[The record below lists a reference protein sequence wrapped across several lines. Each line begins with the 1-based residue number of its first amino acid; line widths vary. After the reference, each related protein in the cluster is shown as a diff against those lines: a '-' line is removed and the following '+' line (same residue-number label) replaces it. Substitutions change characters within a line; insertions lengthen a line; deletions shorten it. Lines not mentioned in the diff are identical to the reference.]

1 MASRIFPRFPASAV
15 PADGGIFRRPG
26 ATTNRGD
33 AVIVL
38 ALTAL
43 LIVVP
48 LVPLPV
54 AGAAGLGVIA
64 LTVLAWARRAP
75 AATSLGVL
83 FAICLALAMAGIGPQ
98 QALLA
103 AAFSIYAV
111 VIVRTQWLR
120 RGATWLR
127 IGTLSGRLFALGAG
141 VAAGSAAILLTWY
154 ATFRPDLADLV
165 RTYIPAWPLWMLVP
179 GAIAFSLINAALEE
193 AAYRGVVLEALE
205 AAIGPGV
212 AAVVLQAAAFGAL
225 HIESGFPRGTV
236 GVGLAFVYGLVL
248 GVLRRKTG
256 GLLVPFFTHVLTDLV
271 IVGIMLALVRQ

>member
-1 MASRIFPRFPASAV
+1 MLPRSPASAA
-15 PADGGIFRRPG
+15 PAEGIFHFGPG
-26 ATTNRGD
+26 ATANRGD
-33 AVIVL
+33 AVIIL

-54 AGAAGLGVIA
+54 AAAASLGVIA
-64 LTVLAWARRAP
+64 LTGLAWARRAP

-83 FAICLALAMAGIGPQ
+83 FAICLALAVAGVGPQ
-98 QALLA
+98 QTLLA
-103 AAFSIYAV
+103 AAFSMYAV
-111 VIVRTQWLR
+111 VIVRVQWLR
-120 RGATWLR
+120 GGATWLR
-127 IGTLSGRLFALGAG
+127 IGTLSGRLAALGAG
-141 VAAGSAAILLTWY
+141 VAAGSAVALLTWY

-179 GAIAFSLINAALEE
+179 GAIAFSLVNAALEE
-193 AAYRGVVLEALE
+193 AAYRGVVLEALD

-212 AAVVLQAAAFGAL
+212 GAVVLQATAFGAL
-225 HIESGFPRGTV
+225 HFEGGFPRGTV

-256 GLLVPFFTHVLTDLV
+256 GLVVPIFTHVLTDLV
-271 IVGIMLALVRQ
+271 IVGIVIALVRQ